1 MNWSSDIET
10 ILGGVNRRSDES
22 VIRRGRTLTP
32 GRVRIAFGARQ
43 RTACLGTRTSPIRTD
58 LPIPNRSPFRTV
70 PLTLKLENGGVKA
83 VGQVKL
89 AEAAQRLG
97 CHVETLRVHIR
108 HGRLKAIRGPHG
120 AYYLDARDLATYP
133 RPERGWPKPRE
144 FSERQLG
151 QSWSL
156 IEGTLPN
163 ARVWRDRELDL
174 VDELRRHPKRNR
186 RLYRLL
192 SVHRLRRLGL
202 TFSQIAAE
210 LGITSRHARRLNAA
224 SVFLALRRELVRRD
238 KAQAR
243 AEAIA
248 ARRARRDAIGELTP
262 LDRRRRAWLPRRRA

>member
-1 MNWSSDIET
+1 
-10 ILGGVNRRSDES
+10 
-22 VIRRGRTLTP
+22 
-32 GRVRIAFGARQ
+32 
-43 RTACLGTRTSPIRTD
+43 
-58 LPIPNRSPFRTV
+58 
-70 PLTLKLENGGVKA
+70 LKLENDGMKA
-83 VGQVKL
+83 VGLLKL
-89 AEAAQRLG
+89 DEAAERLG

-108 HGRLKAIRGPHG
+108 DGRLTAIRGPHG
-120 AYYLDARDLATYP
+120 AYYLDARHVATYP
-133 RPERGWPKPRE
+133 RPQRGWPKPME

-156 IEGTLPN
+156 IEATLPK
-163 ARVWRDRELDL
+163 AMAWRDRELDL

-210 LGITSRHARRLNAA
+210 LGITSRHARRLIAA

-243 AEAIA
+243 AEALA
-248 ARRARRDAIGELTP
+248 ARRARRDSIGEGAP
-262 LDRRRRAWLPRRRA
+262 SDRRRRAWAPRRRA

>member
-1 MNWSSDIET
+1 MG
-10 ILGGVNRRSDES
+10 L
-22 VIRRGRTLTP
+22 
-32 GRVRIAFGARQ
+32 
-43 RTACLGTRTSPIRTD
+43 
-58 LPIPNRSPFRTV
+58 
-70 PLTLKLENGGVKA
+70 LKLD
-83 VGQVKL
+83 
-89 AEAAQRLG
+89 EAAARLG

-108 HGRLKAIRGPHG
+108 DGRLRAVRGPHG
-120 AYYLDARDLATYP
+120 AYYLDARDVATYP
-133 RPERGWPKPRE
+133 RSQRGWPTPRK

-156 IEGTLPN
+156 IEATLPK
-163 ARVWRDRELDL
+163 AMAWRDRELDL
-174 VDELRRHPKRNR
+174 VDDLRAHPERNR

-243 AEAIA
+243 AEALA
-248 ARRARRDAIGELTP
+248 ARRAGRASMGEGVRSI
-262 LDRRRRAWLPRRRA
+262 RRRRVWAPRPRA

>member
-1 MNWSSDIET
+1 
-10 ILGGVNRRSDES
+10 
-22 VIRRGRTLTP
+22 
-32 GRVRIAFGARQ
+32 
-43 RTACLGTRTSPIRTD
+43 
-58 LPIPNRSPFRTV
+58 
-70 PLTLKLENGGVKA
+70 
-83 VGQVKL
+83 VKL
-89 AEAAQRLG
+89 AEAARRLG

-108 HGRLKAIRGPHG
+108 DGRLKAIRGPHG

-133 RPERGWPKPRE
+133 RPERGWPKPKE
-144 FSERQLG
+144 FSERQLD

-156 IEGTLPN
+156 IEGTLPT

-174 VDELRRHPKRNR
+174 VDELRRHPKRSR

-224 SVFLALRRELVRRD
+224 SVFVALRRELVRRD

-248 ARRARRDAIGELTP
+248 ARRARRDAMGELTP
-262 LDRRRRAWLPRRRA
+262 LDRRRRNWSPRRRV